1 MLPQLPILEAPM
13 RLKLPFLPSPVQVG
27 NIYQRFSSVEEGVV
41 ENLIELSTPLLLQ
54 EGNGLTVTVKA
65 R

>member
-1 MLPQLPILEAPM
+1 M

-54 EGNGLTVTVKA
+54 EGNGITVTVKA